1 MKVLKYPI
9 IPFTIF
15 MAAGIF
21 TGFHLLWLYP
31 LIPYLFAA
39 AIIVLVPAYY
49 SERKTL
55 IQRTNFAKACA
66 VFAFIVGIL
75 IQGIHYAPNNPS
87 HYTAI
92 FSHRDYTH
100 GNIPTIRGVITERIK
115 PNDFSEK
122 YYLEITSI
130 NRNTRTGT
138 LLVTMPK
145 DSLAKTLHAG
155 DVLYITAEP
164 KPITPALNPNQF
176 DYAGYMAKQ
185 NIFGQIKLK
194 NNYII
199 AGQQKGF
206 NYHINRLRET
216 LTGSFAIHHYPLP
229 VQNLINAL
237 MFGQRQDMEKGMN
250 SDYINAGVIHVLAIS
265 GLHFTLLF
273 AIFNWLLAPLKRFR
287 KFGATGHFI
296 SILVLMWLFALITGL
311 SASVVRA
318 VVMFSFL
325 MTGELLARRVNTLNS
340 LAISALV
347 LLLAKPA
354 FLFDAGFQ
362 LSYMAVLG
370 IVVLQPFYKK
380 WKRSKY
386 TLIAKTQ
393 DLVAVS
399 LAAQVFV
406 LPISLYYFNQFPLL
420 FLIANIIVIPLSDII
435 LILGLI
441 TLALNFTI
449 PSVSIWVGKV
459 LEYCIIFMNAVVKW
473 VASFDGLVLKNI
485 PFTLLMDL
493 CLYGVIGFGVWYLYD
508 KKFKLALAALVSLLA
523 LQLAYIVTA
532 YNLEQKSELVV
543 FNNYGHTLIA
553 QKTGDSITISSTDSL
568 ALQNYSV
575 LAYAKGNFNAGTRL
589 HALQNYVFGKG
600 QKIYILDKS
609 GVYDANIKP
618 DILLLSQSPKVNLD
632 KALADLKPK
641 LVIADATN
649 YKTYIARWAETCAQQ
664 KIPFHATAE
673 KGSYSIE

>member
-21 TGFHLLWLYP
+21 TGFHLLWLYWCALYL
-31 LIPYLFAA
+31 LIPS
-39 AIIVLVPAYY
+39 AIFVGLTYYYARTALVQKP
-49 SERKTL
+49 
-55 IQRTNFAKACA
+55 NFAVGCAIFAFVGGVVLQGLHYGPNNTRHYSA
-66 VFAFIVGIL
+66 VF
-75 IQGIHYAPNNPS
+75 N
-87 HYTAI
+87 
-92 FSHRDYTH
+92 HRDDNH
-100 GNIPTIRGVITERIK
+100 ENIPTIRGVITERIK

-130 NRNTRTGT
+130 NRWNATGT
-138 LLVTMPK
+138 LLITMPK

-155 DVLYITAEP
+155 DVLYISAKP

-194 NNYII
+194 NNYLI

-237 MFGQRQDMEKGMN
+237 MFGQRQDMEKEMN

-273 AIFNWLLAPLKRFR
+273 AIFNWLLAPLKRIR
-287 KFGATGHFI
+287 KFGTTGHFI

-347 LLLAKPA
+347 LLLAKPS

-420 FLIANIIVIPLSDII
+420 FLVANIIVIPLSDVI

-449 PSVSIWVGKV
+449 PSASIWIGKL
-459 LEYCIIFMNAVVKW
+459 LEYCICFMNFVVKW
-473 VASFDGLVLKNI
+473 VASFDSLVLKNI
-485 PFTLLMDL
+485 PFTLLMNL
-493 CLYGVIGFGVWYLYD
+493 CLYGVIGFGVWYLYHQ
-508 KKFKLALAALVSLLA
+508 KFKLAIAALVSLLV
-523 LQLAYIVTA
+523 LQLVYMVTA
-532 YNLEQKSELVV
+532 YNLVQKSELVV
-543 FNNYGHTLIA
+543 FNNYSHTLIA
-553 QKTGDSITISSTDSL
+553 QKTGDSIMVSSTDSL

-575 LAYAKGNFNAGTRL
+575 LAYAKGNFNAGMRL
-589 HALQNYVFGKG
+589 VPLQNYVFGKG

-609 GVYDANIKP
+609 GVYDANVRP

-641 LVIADATN
+641 IVIADATN
-649 YKTYIARWAETCAQQ
+649 YKTYISRWRETCTQQ

-673 KGSYSIE
+673 KGSYILR

>member
-21 TGFHLLWLYP
+21 TGFHLLWLHYI
-31 LIPYLFAA
+31 IPYLLIVSAIFLALTYYYARKALVQKPNFAA
-39 AIIVLVPAYY
+39 GVAI
-49 SERKTL
+49 
-55 IQRTNFAKACA
+55 
-66 VFAFIVGIL
+66 FAFVCGIAA
-75 IQGIHYAPNNPS
+75 QCMHYAPNDS
-87 HYTAI
+87 RHYAN
-92 FSHRDYTH
+92 FLNSRNDLSEL
-100 GNIPTIRGVITERIK
+100 PTIRGVITERIK

-130 NRNTRTGT
+130 NLSTCTGT

-145 DSLAKTLHAG
+145 NSLAKTLHAG
-155 DVLYITAEP
+155 DVLYITALP

-176 DYAGYMAKQ
+176 DYAGYMARQ

-216 LTGSFAIHHYPLP
+216 LTGSFSIHHYPLP

-237 MFGQRQDMEKGMN
+237 MFGQRQDMEKEMN

-273 AIFNWLLAPLKRFR
+273 AIFNGLLAPLKRFR
-287 KFGATGHFI
+287 KFGTTGHFI
-296 SILVLMWLFALITGL
+296 SILLLMWLFALITGL

-325 MTGELLARRVNTLNS
+325 MTGGILARRVTTLNS

-347 LLLAKPA
+347 LLLAKPS

-362 LSYMAVLG
+362 LSYIAVLG
-370 IVVLQPFYKK
+370 IVLLQPFYKK

-393 DLVAVS
+393 DLIAVS
-399 LAAQVFV
+399 LAAQLFV

-420 FLIANIIVIPLSDII
+420 FLVANIVVIPLSDVV
-435 LILGLI
+435 LILGLV

-449 PSVSIWVGKV
+449 PVASIWIGKL
-459 LEYCIIFMNAVVKW
+459 LEYCILFMNSFVKW
-473 VASFDGLVLKNI
+473 VASFDSLVLKNI
-485 PFTLLMDL
+485 PFTLLMNL
-493 CLYGVIGFGVWYLYD
+493 CLYGVIGFGVWYLY
-508 KKFKLALAALVSLLA
+508 KKSYRLAVAALVSVLVF
-523 LQLAYIVTA
+523 QLAYMVTA
-532 YNLEQKSELVV
+532 YNLKQKSELVV

-553 QKTGDSITISSTDSL
+553 QKTGDSITVSSTDSL

-575 LAYAKGNFNAGTRL
+575 LAYAKGNFNYGMRL
-589 HALQNYVFGKG
+589 MPLQNYIYGKG
-600 QKIYILDKS
+600 KKIYILDKS
-609 GVYDANIKP
+609 GMYDANVKP
-618 DILLLSQSPKVNLD
+618 DILLLSQSPKVNLER
-632 KALADLKPK
+632 ALADLKPK
-641 LVIADATN
+641 IVIADATN
-649 YKTYIARWAETCAQQ
+649 YKTYSTRWRETCARQ

-673 KGSYSIE
+673 NGSYILE